1 MRFTFRQLEYFVA
14 AGEAGSIRGA
24 AEAIAIS
31 QPSISA
37 AIAHLERE
45 LGLQLFVRH
54 HAQGLSLTPAGR
66 RLLHE
71 VRLLLDRAEGLHA
84 VAAEVSE
91 QLRGRLALG
100 CFVTLAPMI
109 LPELMQG
116 FAELVPGAEIALFEA
131 HQERLVTALRRVD
144 LDLALTYDLQLPEDL
159 VFAPLAEL
167 PPHVLLAADHP
178 LATRPELRLADLA
191 AEPLVLLDLP
201 LSRDYFL
208 SLFLREGLTP
218 QIAQRSAQQ
227 EVVRGLVANG
237 FGYSIAN
244 VRPRA
249 GAALDGRPF
258 VRLPLAGS
266 HPPLRLGLARAGSL
280 QPSRLATAFA
290 EHCRAAITDSGIPGM
305 DMP

>member
-24 AEAIAIS
+24 AEAVSIS

-71 VRLLLDRAEGLHA
+71 TRLLLDRAEGLHG
-84 VAAEVSE
+84 VAAELKE
-91 QLRGRLALG
+91 QLGGRLALG

-109 LPELMQG
+109 LPELIQS
-116 FAELVPGAEIALFEA
+116 FAGEVPAAEIALFEA
-131 HQERLVTALRRVD
+131 DQERLVAALRRVE
-144 LDLALTYDLQLPEDL
+144 LDLALTYDLQIPDDL
-159 VFAPLAEL
+159 VFTPLAAL
-167 PPHVLLAADHP
+167 PPHVLLPAAHP
-178 LATRPELRLADLA
+178 LAGRAEVSLAEL
-191 AEPLVLLDLP
+191 AEEKLVLLDLP
-201 LSRDYFL
+201 LSREYFF
-208 SLFLREGLTP
+208 SLFLREGLEP

-237 FGYSIAN
+237 FGYSLAN
-244 VRPRA
+244 ARPRLGTA
-249 GAALDGRPF
+249 PDGRPL
-258 VRLPLAGS
+258 VRLALAGDP
-266 HPPLRLGLARAGSL
+266 PPLRLGLARAESL
-280 QPSRLATAFA
+280 QPSRLSAAFA
-290 EHCRAAITDSGIPGM
+290 AHCRKTMAESGIPGM
-305 DMP
+305 DLS

>member
-71 VRLLLDRAEGLHA
+71 TRLLLERAEGLHS
-84 VAAEVSE
+84 VAAELSE
-91 QLRGRLALG
+91 QLGGRLALG

-116 FAELVPGAEIALFEA
+116 FAARVPAAEIALFEA
-131 HQERLVTALRRVD
+131 DQERLVAALRRVE
-144 LDLALTYDLQLPEDL
+144 LDLALTYDLQIPDDL
-159 VFAPLAEL
+159 IFTPLAAL
-167 PPHVLLAADHP
+167 PPHVLLPAAHP
-178 LATRPELRLADLA
+178 LAGRSELSLAELA
-191 AEPLVLLDLP
+191 EEKLVLLDLP
-201 LSRDYFL
+201 LSREYFL
-208 SLFLREGLTP
+208 SLFLREGLEP

-227 EVVRGLVANG
+227 EVVRGLVASG

-244 VRPRA
+244 ARPRA
-249 GAALDGRPF
+249 GAALDGRPLA
-258 VRLPLAGS
+258 RLPLAGDP
-266 HPPLRLGLARAGSL
+266 PPLRFGLARAESL
-280 QPSRLATAFA
+280 QPSRLSTAFA
-290 EHCRAAITDSGIPGM
+290 DHCRAVVAEGGIPGM
-305 DMP
+305 DLP